1 MKKYT
6 LILLILIYTV
16 GLSPE
21 AFAFWIWSPK
31 TKKLVNPKHVA
42 KDTPEEQ
49 FKWAMK
55 LYNAEEYK
63 RAAEEFSRLATA
75 FKDSDLA
82 PEAQYY
88 AGKSYEEGGKPYPAF
103 LAYQKVIDIYPFTK
117 RIDEIIEWEYD
128 IGQVFYA
135 KNTGKLMGVEL
146 MPDFERSIEIFSKVR
161 DNAPFGDYAP
171 KAQFMIGLSHKKVEQ
186 YTEAIKAFQK
196 LADEYQRSN
205 FYDKATYEV
214 AQCTYLASLK
224 SDYDQ
229 ELTDEAI
236 KEFKTIVESRKGL
249 DISKDAE
256 EAVSILEE
264 RKAKSLFKTAKF
276 YERQKQY
283 RSAVVYYE
291 EILEKYPKSSFSGES
306 LRNIVKL
313 ENLINLIEEK
323 KRKSSKKKWIF
334 F

>member
-1 MKKYT
+1 MRKYI
-6 LILLILIYTV
+6 LILLVAAYAI
-16 GLSPE
+16 GFGPD

-42 KDTPEEQ
+42 KDTPEKQ

-55 LYNAEEYK
+55 LYNAKEYN
-63 RAAEEFSRLATA
+63 RAGEEFSRLSTA

-88 AGKSYEEGGKPYPAF
+88 AGRSYEEGGKPYPAF

-117 RIDEIIEWEYD
+117 RIDEIIEREYD
-128 IGQVFYA
+128 IGQIFYA
-135 KNTGKLMGVEL
+135 KNAGKLMGKEL
-146 MPDFERSIEIFSKVR
+146 MPDIERSIEIFSRVR

-171 KAQFMIGLSHKKVEQ
+171 KAQFMIGLSYKKVEQ

-196 LADEYQRSN
+196 IVDEYQRSN

-236 KEFKTIVESRKGL
+236 KEFKIIVDSRKGL

-256 EAVSILEE
+256 EAVSLLEE

-283 RSAVVYYE
+283 KSAVIYYE
-291 EILEKYPKSSFSGES
+291 ELVEKYPRSSLSGGS
-306 LRNIVKL
+306 LKNIVKL
-313 ENLINLIEEK
+313 KDLIKEK
-323 KRKSSKKKWIF
+323 KRKLANKKKWIF